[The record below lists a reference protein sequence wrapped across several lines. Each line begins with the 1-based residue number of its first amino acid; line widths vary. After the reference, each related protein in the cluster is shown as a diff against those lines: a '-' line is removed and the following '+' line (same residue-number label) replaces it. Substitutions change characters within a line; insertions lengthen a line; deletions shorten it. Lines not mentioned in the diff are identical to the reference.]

1 MIANPQTQKSDQLFQ
16 PAFPWIVLL
25 GFAFIITVFS
35 ALGGVGARLTNYLY
49 PIISFAIGYFLYF
62 RYPVLYNGFVW
73 WLFFLSPFI
82 RRFCDWRLG
91 AYSPA
96 SESYI
101 LLAPFV
107 VAMISA
113 NTMALNL
120 PKTREQGSAPFVL
133 AISAVLYGYLVA
145 IAKGEDILTSTVSLL
160 EWITPIVFGY
170 HIYVNWN
177 RYPLYSKN
185 IQRVFLWGVL
195 VMGTYGIY
203 QFLVAPE
210 WDRLWLI
217 ESEMISSAG
226 SPTPF
231 GMRVWSTLNSQGP
244 FADYIV
250 TGLLILLNCKGPLV
264 APAAIVGSLSL
275 LLSLVR
281 AAWIGWIVAM
291 LSLLVSLSAKQKS
304 RILIALIA
312 LAVMVIPLINIEPFS
327 GVITSR
333 LESMVNLQ
341 ESGSVR
347 ERQFAF
353 AAMIDDTLVEVVGNG
368 IGTID
373 TDNALLVLFSNLGWI
388 GVIPYVGS
396 LIFGNLLIFTE
407 RNNKNDLMTAIIR
420 GVLIKSLLSLLAGP
434 TMREAQG
441 MILWG
446 FLGLGLSG
454 RSYYRNFYK
463 QQLLLLSHRESKVIA
478 AANDVA
484 SDSSS

>member
-1 MIANPQTQKSDQLFQ
+1 MIANPQPQKSDQLFQ
-16 PAFPWIVLL
+16 PAFPWMMLI
-25 GFAFIITVFS
+25 GFVFIIVVFS
-35 ALGGVGARLTNYLY
+35 SLGGVGARLTNFLY
-49 PIISFAIGYFLYF
+49 PTISFAIGYFLYF
-62 RYPVLYNGFVW
+62 RYPILYNGLVW

-91 AYSPA
+91 AYTPPS
-96 SESYI
+96 SSYI

-113 NTMALNL
+113 NTMVLNL

-133 AISAVLYGYLVA
+133 AIAAVLYGYLVA
-145 IAKGEDILTSTVSLL
+145 LAKGEGLLPSTVALL

-170 HIYVNWN
+170 HIYVNWS

-185 IQRVFLWGVL
+185 LQRVFLWGVL
-195 VMGTYGIY
+195 VMGTYGVY

-217 ESEMISSAG
+217 ESGMNTSAG

-244 FADYIV
+244 FGDYMV

-264 APAAIVGSLSL
+264 APASVFGAFSL

-281 AAWIGWIVAM
+281 AAWIGWMAAM
-291 LSLLVSLSAKQKS
+291 LSLLVSLSAKQKARLLAALVS
-304 RILIALIA
+304 LTVIL
-312 LAVMVIPLINIEPFS
+312 IPLINIEPFS
-327 GVITSR
+327 GVITAR

-341 ESGSVR
+341 ESGSAQA
-347 ERQFAF
+347 RQYTYAV
-353 AAMIDDTLVEVVGNG
+353 MIDDALIEIVGNG
-368 IGTID
+368 IGTVD
-373 TDNALLVLFSNLGWI
+373 TDSALLVLFFNLGWI
-388 GVIPYVGS
+388 GVIPYMGS

-420 GVLIKSLLSLLAGP
+420 GVLIKSLLFLLAGP

-463 QQLLLLSHRESKVIA
+463 QQLLLLTHNDLEVTSDVSSKSG
-478 AANDVA
+478 N
-484 SDSSS
+484 